1 MAPDSRQHEQAELH
15 EASFG
20 GLREASSRD
29 PREAPFRRT
38 YAKAHRSLQACI
50 DGVPDPNAM
59 NLPNDGTWHWTTG
72 DSFNLGAGLHTLHVW
87 QCEAGARVDVVA
99 LTTNSTPPP

>member
-1 MAPDSRQHEQAELH
+1 
-15 EASFG
+15 
-20 GLREASSRD
+20 
-29 PREAPFRRT
+29 
-38 YAKAHRSLQACI
+38 
-50 DGVPDPNAM
+50 M